1 MYHAISM
8 FHFYFNF
15 LKSNSHHRPHTCASS
30 RTTMD
35 SQWFSC
41 FQRSSLLDS
50 DSDAFQSWSPR
61 LPNTL
66 HDPDDQFGS
75 ILDRCLPP
83 SGGTFPNCGSHV
95 RIGCLP
101 PAVRGMCVS
110 LHKTKRKKTNQCNDY
125 NHHSLFRPWALLPL
139 MLLPRKTVG
148 SWYDFFFE
156 NPRFLYLLILLLSP
170 SFYFQFFSFSFCLFL
185 VVSF

>member
-1 MYHAISM
+1 MV
-8 FHFYFNF
+8 
-15 LKSNSHHRPHTCASS
+15 
-30 RTTMD
+30 

-50 DSDAFQSWSPR
+50 DSDAFQLWSPR

-83 SGGTFPNCGSHV
+83 SGGTFPNRGSHV

-101 PAVRGMCVS
+101 PAVRDHELCCPLCYYHGKQWGYDLDVRVLAWC
-110 LHKTKRKKTNQCNDY
+110 HRD
-125 NHHSLFRPWALLPL
+125 LLPPRDIWSKTSRYCQG
-139 MLLPRKTVG
+139 LPPLWPVR
-148 SWYDFFFE
+148 
-156 NPRFLYLLILLLSP
+156 
-170 SFYFQFFSFSFCLFL
+170 CLFIL
-185 VVSF
+185 QTFETVEA

>member
-1 MYHAISM
+1 
-8 FHFYFNF
+8 
-15 LKSNSHHRPHTCASS
+15 
-30 RTTMD
+30 MD

-50 DSDAFQSWSPR
+50 DSDAFQLWSPR

-83 SGGTFPNCGSHV
+83 SGGAFPNCGSHV

-101 PAVRGMCVS
+101 PAVRGMCGS
-110 LHKTKRKKTNQCNDY
+110 LHKTKRPSNAMTITTI
-125 NHHSLFRPWALLPL
+125 LFSDHELCCPL
-139 MLLPRKTVG
+139 CYCHGKQWGYGMI
-148 SWYDFFFE
+148 Y
-156 NPRFLYLLILLLSP
+156 FLKILD
-170 SFYFQFFSFSFCLFL
+170 SFTC
-185 VVSF
+185 

>member
-1 MYHAISM
+1 
-8 FHFYFNF
+8 
-15 LKSNSHHRPHTCASS
+15 
-30 RTTMD
+30 MD

-50 DSDAFQSWSPR
+50 DSDAFQLWSPR

-75 ILDRCLPP
+75 LLDRLLPP
-83 SGGTFPNCGSHV
+83 SGGTFPNRGSHV

-110 LHKTKRKKTNQCNDY
+110 LHKTKERRPINAMTITTILFSDHGFCCPLCYCNGKQW
-125 NHHSLFRPWALLPL
+125 SRG
-139 MLLPRKTVG
+139 MI
-148 SWYDFFFE
+148 S
-156 NPRFLYLLILLLSP
+156 FLKILD
-170 SFYFQFFSFSFCLFL
+170 SFTC
-185 VVSF
+185 